1 MWLNL
6 GSTWESPIGLW
17 SWSSFLLNFVDMELF
32 PPVVTDIDVLS
43 HAVDN
48 ESTVDA
54 LDPT

>member
-17 SWSSFLLNFVDMELF
+17 SWPSFVFVDMELC
-32 PPVVTDIDVLS
+32 PPVVTDTDVFS
-43 HAVDN
+43 HADDN
-48 ESTVDA
+48 ESTVDV